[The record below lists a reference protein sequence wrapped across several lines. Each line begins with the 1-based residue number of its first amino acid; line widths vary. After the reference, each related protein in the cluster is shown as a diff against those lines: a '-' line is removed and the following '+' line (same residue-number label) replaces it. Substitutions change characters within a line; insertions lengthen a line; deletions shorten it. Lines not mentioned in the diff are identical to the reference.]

1 MMIQFT
7 TDYFQSSDPK
17 TIKSN
22 YTGNNTK
29 NMMVSLEASL
39 KKLRT
44 SYIDIVGTSHGT
56 IHSKRCADHTC

>member
-1 MMIQFT
+1 VIPQFT

-29 NMMVSLEASL
+29 NMMISLEASL
-39 KKLRT
+39 KKLKT
-44 SYIDIVGTSHGT
+44 SYIDIVGTSYGT
-56 IHSKRCADHTC
+56 VHSRQCTDFMF